1 MARQTMTD
9 IVSVRRRNLLGY
21 LNPGGNGGALA
32 RPDDHRLAK
41 LEGRIA
47 QLEKT
52 PVVRESAP
60 PIVRRERR
68 PVRRRIPLGD

>member
-32 RPDDHRLAK
+32 KPDDHRLAE
-41 LEGRIA
+41 LETRIA
-47 QLEKT
+47 NLET
-52 PVVRESAP
+52 MPVVRESAP
-60 PIVRRERR
+60 PVVRQERR